1 MSLSS
6 LIYERDQ
13 YVKAKSQVLSVA
25 SHLSSARANVFSAL
39 ESESNGYSV
48 DGSCTDN
55 NFLGN
60 ICTTETDL
68 SNKIVNEIIP
78 RIDNNVSRLNTLISR
93 ERERLREEALKRE
106 RDSRREL

>member
-13 YVKAKSQVLSVA
+13 YVRAKSQVLSTA
-25 SHLSSARANVFSAL
+25 SHLNSARSSVSSAL

-55 NFLGN
+55 NFLGK
-60 ICTTETDL
+60 ICTAESDL
-68 SNKIVNEIIP
+68 YSKIVGEIVP

-93 ERERLREEALKRE
+93 EQERLREEALKRE
-106 RDSRREL
+106 KESRREL